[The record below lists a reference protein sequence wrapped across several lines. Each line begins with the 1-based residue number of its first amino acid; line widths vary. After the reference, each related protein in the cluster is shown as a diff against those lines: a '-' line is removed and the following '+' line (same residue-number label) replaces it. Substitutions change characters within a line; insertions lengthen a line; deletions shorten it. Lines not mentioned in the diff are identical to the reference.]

1 MACCAELVGVIY
13 TRPRRVLPFRQ
24 LMAGSDG
31 IEPSM
36 QESNSCALPLG
47 EPPIIPCSYCYME
60 WYRNDITRSHAV
72 RIRPYILSHL
82 GRLLA
87 DTVGFAPT
95 SGLQSASCLAG
106 KHLRLLGH
114 VSMAEAV
121 GFEPTP
127 SFPALC
133 FQDSSLWPLGYA
145 SMRQGVLLHLVRF
158 VEVSC
163 HWAWPQGRK
172 PNFLRS

>member
-1 MACCAELVGVIY
+1 MASCAELVGVVY

-24 LMAGSDG
+24 PMAGSDG
-31 IEPSM
+31 IEPSNVGVKFLCLT
-36 QESNSCALPLG
+36 SWRTPYN
-47 EPPIIPCSYCYME
+47 PCSCCYME
-60 WYRNDITRSHAV
+60 WYRNDVTRSHAV

-95 SGLQSASCLAG
+95 SGLKSASCLAG

-127 SFPALC
+127 GFPAFC
-133 FQDSSLWPLGYA
+133 FQDSSLNPLGYA
-145 SMRQGVLLHLVRF
+145 SIFQYQVK
-158 VEVSC
+158 EKSE
-163 HWAWPQGRK
+163 K
-172 PNFLRS
+172 I

>member
-1 MACCAELVGVIY
+1 MLSAARYIFAMACCAELVGVIY

-24 LMAGSDG
+24 PLAGSDG

-60 WYRNDITRSHAV
+60 WYRNDVTRSHAV

-145 SMRQGVLLHLVRF
+145 SIFQYQVKEKL
-158 VEVSC
+158 E
-163 HWAWPQGRK
+163 K
-172 PNFLRS
+172 I